1 MIQHKLAISFLILAA
16 LSGCA
21 SAPRQTS
28 SVPPFIK
35 PPSPVI
41 QAETGK
47 KPAPSPSK
55 EGGYYLDDGPGDNPP
70 ANLDKIPDAVPKLEP
85 LHPYANQPYMAFG
98 ARYVP
103 TKDARGYKAHGVA
116 SWYGRRYHGKPTASG
131 EAYDMYEMT
140 AAHPT
145 LPIPS
150 YARVTNTQNNRSVT
164 VRINDRGPFRR
175 ERVIDLSYAAAYK
188 LGYAE
193 QGSTTVEVET
203 VIAEPI
209 STGAAPAQG
218 QSSRKSKIYLQLGAF
233 TARGSADSFFRNL
246 KTKLASLGEALQV
259 SFSDGLYRV
268 RSGPY
273 QSVSAA
279 QEIAKRIERSTQLM
293 PVVVS
298 N

>member
-1 MIQHKLAISFLILAA
+1 MIKRKFATSLVILAV

-35 PPSPVI
+35 PPSPVAP
-41 QAETGK
+41 AET
-47 KPAPSPSK
+47 KPAPATSTSK
-55 EGGYYLDDGPGDNPP
+55 EGGYYLDDGPGDNAP
-70 ANLDKIPDAVPKLEP
+70 ANLDKIADAVPRSEK
-85 LHPYANQPYMAFG
+85 LHPYANEPYTAFG

-103 TKDARGYKAHGVA
+103 TKDASAYKARGVA

-131 EAYDMYEMT
+131 EAYDMYRMT

-150 YARVTNTQNNRSVT
+150 YARVTNLQNNKAVT
-164 VRINDRGPFRR
+164 VRINDRGPFRH

-188 LGYAE
+188 LGYVE
-193 QGSTTVEVET
+193 QGSATVEVEMVTAAT
-203 VIAEPI
+203 V
-209 STGAAPAQG
+209 SVSGARP
-218 QSSRKSKIYLQLGAF
+218 QSQANPNGVYLQLGAF
-233 TARGSADSFFRNL
+233 TGRGSAYSFRRKL
-246 KTKLASLGEALQV
+246 KPELASLGEALQI
-259 SFSDGLYRV
+259 SFSGGLYRV

-273 QSVSAA
+273 KSMTAA
-279 QEIAKRIERSTQLM
+279 QEIANRIERATQLM
-293 PVVVS
+293 PAIVS

>member
-1 MIQHKLAISFLILAA
+1 MIEFKFITPLVILAA
-16 LSGCA
+16 LAGCA

-41 QAETGK
+41 QAETET
-47 KPAPSPSK
+47 KPVPSTRK

-70 ANLDKIPDAVPKLEP
+70 ANLDKIPDAVPRFEK
-85 LHPYANQPYMAFG
+85 LHPYANEPYMAFG

-103 TKDARGYKAHGVA
+103 TKDARGYKARGVA
-116 SWYGRRYHGKPTASG
+116 SWYGRRYHGRPTASG
-131 EAYDMYEMT
+131 EAYDMYQMT

-150 YARVTNTQNNRSVT
+150 YVRVTNTQNNKAVT
-164 VRINDRGPFRR
+164 VRINDRGPFRH

-193 QGSTTVEVET
+193 QGSVTVEVESLT
-203 VIAEPI
+203 PFSTAE
-209 STGAAPAQG
+209 SNAPPA
-218 QSSRKSKIYLQLGAF
+218 SSSMPKTKYYLQLGAF
-233 TARGSADSFFRNL
+233 TARDSAASFFRKL
-246 KTKLASLGEALQV
+246 KTELKSPGEPLQV

-273 QSVSAA
+273 ASLTAAKESAN
-279 QEIAKRIERSTQLM
+279 RIERTTQLM
-293 PVVVS
+293 PVITS

>member
-1 MIQHKLAISFLILAA
+1 MIKFKFVSALIILAA

-41 QAETGK
+41 QAETET
-47 KPAPSPSK
+47 KPVPSTRK

-70 ANLDKIPDAVPKLEP
+70 ANLDKIPDAVPRLEK

-103 TKDARGYKAHGVA
+103 TKDARGYKARGVA

-131 EAYDMYEMT
+131 EAYDMYQMT

-150 YARVTNTQNNRSVT
+150 YVRVTNTRNNKTVT
-164 VRINDRGPFRR
+164 VRINDRGPFRH

-188 LGYAE
+188 LGYVE
-193 QGSTTVEVET
+193 QGSTPVEVEIVT
-203 VIAEPI
+203 PI
-209 STGAAPAQG
+209 STSESSELPAG
-218 QSSRKSKIYLQLGAF
+218 QSAPKAKYYLQLGAF
-233 TARGSADSFFRNL
+233 TARGSADSFFRKL
-246 KTKLASLGEALQV
+246 KTELKSPGEPLQV

-273 QSVSAA
+273 ASLTAA
-279 QEIAKRIERSTQLM
+279 KETANRIERTTQLM
-293 PVVVS
+293 PVIVS

>member
-1 MIQHKLAISFLILAA
+1 MINRKFAASLVILAA

-35 PPSPVI
+35 PPSPV
-41 QAETGK
+41 APPET
-47 KPAPSPSK
+47 KPPPAASTSK

-70 ANLDKIPDAVPKLEP
+70 PNLDKIPDAVPRAEK
-85 LHPYANQPYMAFG
+85 LHPYANEPYMAFG

-103 TKDARGYKAHGVA
+103 TKDARVYKSRGVA

-131 EAYDMYEMT
+131 EAYDMYRMT

-150 YARVTNTQNNRSVT
+150 YARVTNLQNNKAVT
-164 VRINDRGPFRR
+164 VRINDRGPFRQQ
-175 ERVIDLSYAAAYK
+175 RVIDLSYAAAYK
-188 LGYAE
+188 LDYVE
-193 QGSTTVEVET
+193 QGSATVEVEM
-203 VIAEPI
+203 VR
-209 STGAAPAQG
+209 TGPAPVSAAPRQG
-218 QSSRKSKIYLQLGAF
+218 ASAPKDVYLQLGAF
-233 TARGSADSFFRNL
+233 TTRSSADSFRNKL
-246 KTKLASLGEALQV
+246 KSELASLREALQV

-273 QSVSAA
+273 KSLTAA
-279 QEIAKRIERSTQLM
+279 KETAGRIERTTQLM
-293 PVVVS
+293 PVIVS